1 MLKTDYLAIHSTL
14 EYPLNDKPS
23 PASNSHLQN
32 AANAISTPP
41 SKPAPPPQSYL
52 SGKDFT
58 TFYKSPAREIIKA
71 SGAQQH

>member
-1 MLKTDYLAIHSTL
+1 MI
-14 EYPLNDKPS
+14 S
-23 PASNSHLQN
+23 PAQPAILICKTLQMLFPPHL
-32 AANAISTPP
+32 P
-41 SKPAPPPQSYL
+41 SQPPPPQSYL